1 MSMTWQFM
9 DSFLKSRAGRRARSG
24 IGSSGRSIRIA
35 TGNVCGRMY
44 VWSSRS
50 AVLTSIM
57 HPPGLQ
63 RFALT
68 VDRPASA
75 PRADGLRRAY
85 YGPSH
90 GRNAVQLFSIRGGTT
105 IATCCRMHRILG
117 FLAGVLVGQWL
128 VFGGALSPADLH
140 IRASAAW
147 KQRDYPE
154 ALRLWSQAVSLQPG
168 NAELHYLRGRALA
181 ALGLRA
187 SAADAFQVSLLLEPQ
202 STIAREA
209 IDGLAGLQPTAA
221 GDGEVLVPL
230 ESGLGVWIVPAL
242 VNGHR
247 GRFLLDTGYQGGGC
261 SAARRARRP
270 ARPRP
275 RRGRDPRQHF
285 PQSLPG
291 HGRRRPPPARP
302 ALPRPLRLNR
312 WGAPKWPPYLP
323 SARRA
328 PAKPWRASTPSARRA
343 PAKPWRASI
352 CRPTLSYMGGPVGA
366 PLSQAA
372 LITVRSAR

>member
-1 MSMTWQFM
+1 
-9 DSFLKSRAGRRARSG
+9 
-24 IGSSGRSIRIA
+24 
-35 TGNVCGRMY
+35 MY

-187 SAADAFQVSLLLEPQ
+187 SAADAFQVTLLLEPR
-202 STIAREA
+202 STLAREA
-209 IDGLAGLQPTAA
+209 MDGLAGRAHPGPVSDRDLGA
-221 GDGEVLVPL
+221 GG
-230 ESGLGVWIVPAL
+230 
-242 VNGHR
+242 
-247 GRFLLDTGYQGGGC
+247 
-261 SAARRARRP
+261 RRAPARGPRRP
-270 ARPRP
+270 SRSRP
-275 RRGRDPRQHF
+275 RRGRHPRQH
-285 PQSLPG
+285 LPEPLPR
-291 HGRRRPPPARP
+291 HRRRRP
-302 ALPRPLRLNR
+302 
-312 WGAPKWPPYLP
+312 
-323 SARRA
+323 
-328 PAKPWRASTPSARRA
+328 
-343 PAKPWRASI
+343 
-352 CRPTLSYMGGPVGA
+352 
-366 PLSQAA
+366 
-372 LITVRSAR
+372 

>member
-9 DSFLKSRAGRRARSG
+9 DNFLKSRAGRRARSG

-105 IATCCRMHRILG
+105 IAACYRMRRVLG

-128 VFGGALSPADLH
+128 VFGGALSPAALH

-147 KQRDYPE
+147 EHRDYPE

-168 NAELHYLRGRALA
+168 NAELHYLR
-181 ALGLRA
+181 
-187 SAADAFQVSLLLEPQ
+187 EPQ

-247 GRFLLDTGYQGGGC
+247 GRFLLDTGSSVIVIGP
-261 SAARRARRP
+261 SLAAA
-270 ARPRP
+270 A
-275 RRGRDPRQHF
+275 G
-285 PQSLPG
+285 LK
-291 HGRRRPPPARP
+291 P
-302 ALPRPLRLNR
+302 ALEREAIELQTLGGRTRGPAAVVTSIKVGDALLQDAPVVLHDPGPGVDGILGNTFLSHYLVTVDADRRQLALRSL
-312 WGAPKWPPYLP
+312 
-323 SARRA
+323 AR
-328 PAKPWRASTPSARRA
+328 SD
-343 PAKPWRASI
+343 
-352 CRPTLSYMGGPVGA
+352 
-366 PLSQAA
+366 
-372 LITVRSAR
+372 